1 MVQMTSP
8 RSKHAVRSDARP
20 PRQVLR
26 ALGAAASA
34 SLIVA
39 AMAAGIAALHMRAA
53 AVPSAQPVP
62 PLSVAAVPIAI
73 EEGYKVT
80 TAYIGRI
87 EAARRTALAFER
99 GGLVDAVMVEEGSVI
114 AAGDIVAR
122 LDTDLLRAR
131 RDGLLAQ
138 RRDAEAQ
145 RDLAL
150 RTAGRQRSLNEMGF
164 ASAQRFDEA
173 QLSATAL
180 EARIESV
187 AAEIAGLDIEI
198 EKASLRAPFGGT
210 IARRL
215 VDEGTVAAAG
225 AAIVELLETG
235 RMQAR
240 VGIAA
245 EPGGVLDGQTGY
257 TLHAGGRELA
267 GRLVSVRPDLD
278 AATRTLE
285 AVFDVQSDRTL
296 AEGAIVELR
305 IERTVATAGAWL
317 PLSALKE
324 DASGLW
330 TLTVVEPSGDGHRA
344 ARAAVEVLHVAGA
357 RAFVR
362 GTFNAHALVLADG
375 ADRVVPGQQVVL
387 AGR

>member
-1 MVQMTSP
+1 MV
-8 RSKHAVRSDARP
+8 D
-20 PRQVLR
+20 
-26 ALGAAASA
+26 
-34 SLIVA
+34 
-39 AMAAGIAALHMRAA
+39 
-53 AVPSAQPVP
+53 
-62 PLSVAAVPIAI
+62 
-73 EEGYKVT
+73 
-80 TAYIGRI
+80 
-87 EAARRTALAFER
+87 
-99 GGLVDAVMVEEGSVI
+99 EGSVI

-122 LDTDLLRAR
+122 LDTDILRAR

-235 RMQAR
+235 HMQAR
-240 VGIAA
+240 VGIAV
-245 EPGGVLDGQTGY
+245 EQGGVLDGQTGF

-285 AVFDVQSDRTL
+285 AVFDVQSDLTL

-330 TLTVVEPSGDGHRA
+330 TLTTVEPSGDGHRA
-344 ARAAVEVLHVAGA
+344 ARAAVEVLHVAGD

-362 GTFNAHALVLADG
+362 GTFNARTLVLADG

-387 AGR
+387 AGGAN